1 MKKAFLFSV
10 FIALVVWSCNDKTNT
25 NDEITPEIIPT
36 VSVSG
41 YVQKGPFINGTSIT
55 INELKSDLTQTGKN
69 YSAQILDN
77 KGTFEINN
85 VSFESPYV
93 ELKADGFY
101 FNEVSNETSS
111 AQLTLYALSDISNDS
126 TLNVNVL
133 SYLEKG
139 RMQYLIANGLDFAS
153 AKTQAQR
160 EILSIFSIDLS
171 DISTSEH
178 LNIAD
183 EGEGNAALL
192 AVSVILQGYLSVAEL
207 SELLANISTDIREDG
222 KLDSETLGLQL
233 TNTAKRL
240 QLADIRNN
248 IEARYAALGSTV
260 QVADFEKYV
269 TNFIANSGFE
279 PTEKIEYPV
288 TGNYGPNILSSEN
301 INFPEGNYSMTAI
314 LPYGYTLKVKISGDS
329 WYFPSFQENTGW
341 EFSEYN
347 ESDKSRIFTSTRTGE
362 IEYNFELKLY
372 ENSSPIHVSVYEN
385 EASEPTWTRTL
396 TWGNGSGFDIP
407 TTGSFGPNIF
417 AITTDSTHLSTAQT
431 YSLAINLPDDK
442 TYDVEIKL
450 HFTQENTYVLDTTN
464 IINWTYYKSPLEL
477 RLVLQGRNI
486 NADVPITFVGS
497 DFLSIEGGV
506 RIDGINW

>member
-1 MKKAFLFSV
+1 MKIAFLFSV

-288 TGNYGPNILSSEN
+288 TGNYGPNILSSGN
-301 INFPEGNYSMTAI
+301 IKFPEGN
-314 LPYGYTLKVKISGDS
+314 
-329 WYFPSFQENTGW
+329 
-341 EFSEYN
+341 
-347 ESDKSRIFTSTRTGE
+347 
-362 IEYNFELKLY
+362 
-372 ENSSPIHVSVYEN
+372 
-385 EASEPTWTRTL
+385 
-396 TWGNGSGFDIP
+396 
-407 TTGSFGPNIF
+407 
-417 AITTDSTHLSTAQT
+417 
-431 YSLAINLPDDK
+431 
-442 TYDVEIKL
+442 
-450 HFTQENTYVLDTTN
+450 
-464 IINWTYYKSPLEL
+464 
-477 RLVLQGRNI
+477 
-486 NADVPITFVGS
+486 
-497 DFLSIEGGV
+497 
-506 RIDGINW
+506 